1 MTLFPVASPNGLKR
15 RRGRRAS
22 NDVAA
27 YHTLTAAL
35 KAFSFIPVTGFKH
48 AGRLYAIIAIR
59 LVINILLH
67 PIKSLKWFYVWY
79 HYPC

>member
-35 KAFSFIPVTGFKH
+35 KAFSFIPLPVLSMPGCCMQSL
-48 AGRLYAIIAIR
+48 RLD
-59 LVINILLH
+59 L
-67 PIKSLKWFYVWY
+67 
-79 HYPC
+79 